1 MAKDTPAV
9 GSEVPAAQ
17 VQDAHL
23 SVGVAITNDES
34 ETVAKLPKAKIG
46 VDDMHYEPI
55 TTVKRTNHKELT
67 VLENDVDLIQKC
79 INRIELGGWIDLPA
93 LLFGAALT
101 LAIEE
106 LPKLKIQDGS
116 VSLTAAFFCLMASVV
131 LHKILEL
138 PCLKNTFL
146 AVPKKGENEVQ
157 LGLAKETLDRIL
169 SADDSRDKKD
179 GGE

>member
-1 MAKDTPAV
+1 MCPV
-9 GSEVPAAQ
+9 
-17 VQDAHL
+17 
-23 SVGVAITNDES
+23 
-34 ETVAKLPKAKIG
+34 VAKLPKAKIG

-101 LAIEE
+101 LTVEE
-106 LPKLKIQDGS
+106 LPKLKIPGGS
-116 VSLTAAFFCLMASVV
+116 LDLTAAFICLALSML
-131 LHKILEL
+131 LHKILEH
-138 PCLKNTFL
+138 PRCKNSPF

-169 SADDSRDKKD
+169 PADGSRDKKD
-179 GGE
+179 GGG